1 MLTFVDGSCLKLSWV
16 LFDFKFKPCQM
27 DLFHIFFTQELWNAF
42 QESPTQWVDLS
53 GLDFDIEDEVVHQL
67 VRAEIIENHPEEPSK
82 VRLIDF
88 TE

>member
-1 MLTFVDGSCLKLSWV
+1 MGGSCFKSTQRGDWGLQIQTLSEG
-16 LFDFKFKPCQM
+16 F
-27 DLFHIFFTQELWNAF
+27 ISYYSTQELWNAF

-67 VRAEIIENHPEEPSK
+67 VRAGIIENHPEEPSK